1 MHSFSLTKT
10 LAALSCSL
18 ALVACGPPDEASRAK
33 TGPIVGSFL
42 VSDFYTPSGLMGDG
56 AIPGLLVADANPT
69 ECSPIDKTD
78 PLGKRR
84 LPRPL
89 GTQGDCYHFTHHI
102 GAERWSGAYWVYPS
116 NSWGSI
122 PGRDLYGPLDQGLDD
137 KGRPMRGY
145 TRVRFWAAIDALP
158 KPPTFNFFVGGI
170 DGSTAKPARPYKD
183 LGCQIFLADPTTDPP
198 SPRQVFCDDIP
209 FKVTGTDTI
218 DNTWK
223 QYVIPLTQW
232 GVSNVIGGFGW
243 SINDND
249 NPGQTISMYFDDIV
263 WE

>member
-33 TGPIVGSFL
+33 TGPIVGAFL
-42 VSDFYTPSGLMGDG
+42 VSDFFTASGLMGDG
-56 AIPGLLVADANPT
+56 EIPGQVVADVNPS

-84 LPRPL
+84 LPRPS
-89 GTQGDCYHFTHHI
+89 GTLGDCYHFTHHI
-102 GAERWSGAYWVYPS
+102 GSDRWSGAYWVYPS

-122 PGRDLYGPLDQGLDD
+122 PGRDLYGPLDQGLDT
-137 KGRPMRGY
+137 KGQPMRGY
-145 TRVRFWAAIDALP
+145 TQVRFWAAIDALP
-158 KPPTFNFFVGGI
+158 VPPTFNFLVGGI
-170 DGSTAKPARPYKD
+170 DGSTAKPARPYRD
-183 LGCQIFLADPTTDPP
+183 VACQIFAADESTMT
-198 SPRQVFCDDIP
+198 PRSVFCGTD
-209 FKVTGTDTI
+209 FKVTGTGII
-218 DNTWK
+218 DNAWK
-223 QYVIPLTQW
+223 QYVLPLSGW
-232 GVSNVIGGFGW
+232 GVSNVIGGFAW
-243 SINDND
+243 SINDNE